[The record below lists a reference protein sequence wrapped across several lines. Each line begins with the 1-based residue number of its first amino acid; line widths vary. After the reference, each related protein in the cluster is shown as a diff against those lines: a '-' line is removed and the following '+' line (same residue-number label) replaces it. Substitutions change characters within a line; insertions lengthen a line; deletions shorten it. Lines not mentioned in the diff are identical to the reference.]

1 MRELVF
7 LLAILT
13 ATTAWAQDEEPVAD
27 TESAVRDGFKLMPEP
42 GDQKGTRERQSVLEE
57 FVTPLGKS
65 VGAKLPYEFSFVLLK
80 GITDN
85 GLSTLFLRPRIPSY
99 DPDHSTAGGPLL
111 VYTFETGGKW
121 TRQIAAGAFN
131 FALRKH
137 GNSHDIA
144 FVREHGYRL
153 FRWDGKRFVEMK
165 HKASR

>member
-1 MRELVF
+1 MKK
-7 LLAILT
+7 LAFMIALFAST
-13 ATTAWAQDEEPVAD
+13 VAWAQEEPVAD
-27 TESAVRDGFKLMPEP
+27 TEAAIRDGFKILPEP

-65 VGAKLPYEFSFVLLK
+65 VGAKPPYEFSFVLLK

-137 GNSHDIA
+137 GSSQDIA
-144 FVREHGYRL
+144 LIREHSYRL